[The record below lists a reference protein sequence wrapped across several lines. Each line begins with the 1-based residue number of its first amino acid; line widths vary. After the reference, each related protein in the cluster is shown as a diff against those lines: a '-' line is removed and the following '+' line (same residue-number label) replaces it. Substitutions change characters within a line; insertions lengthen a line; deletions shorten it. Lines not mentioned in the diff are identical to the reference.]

1 MSVNKRFAS
10 VDALRGLTVAAMLL
24 VNNPGSWS
32 FVYAPLEHSEWHGWT
47 PTDLIFPFFLFIVG
61 VSIALAFGARIE
73 SGAPTAAMA
82 RTVIK
87 RACRIIVL
95 GLVLHGLAWWLMH
108 KPEFRIP
115 GVLQRIGLCFAF
127 VGLVS
132 IYLRPRAQWLLLAAL
147 LIGYAC
153 LLTWGGSLEK
163 VGNIASRWDGVL
175 FGRFGYEWVAA
186 TGVGHDPEGL
196 VSTLG
201 ALSTAL
207 LGLLAGQL
215 LRRDQIFNLIALGLG
230 CAMLGMVWAE
240 WLPLNKQLWTS
251 SFVLWTGGL
260 GALALGLAHQLIDK
274 AGWPAVGRSFGV
286 NAIAAY
292 AGAWMCTV
300 VLEGFGLMK
309 PLYAGAFGWLEPM
322 VGPFGQSLAFALAFV
337 GVWALIVRVLE
348 RRGISIKV

>member
-1 MSVNKRFAS
+1 
-10 VDALRGLTVAAMLL
+10 
-24 VNNPGSWS
+24 
-32 FVYAPLEHSEWHGWT
+32 
-47 PTDLIFPFFLFIVG
+47 
-61 VSIALAFGARIE
+61 
-73 SGAPTAAMA
+73 MA
-82 RTVIK
+82 QTVIK
-87 RACRIIVL
+87 RALRIIVL
-95 GLVLHGLAWWLMH
+95 GLVLHLLAWWLMN

-127 VGLVS
+127 VGLVA
-132 IYLRPRAQWLLLAAL
+132 IYLRARTQWLLLAAL
-147 LIGYAC
+147 LIGYAG
-153 LLTWGGSLEK
+153 LLTWGGSLDK
-163 VGNIASRWDGVL
+163 AGNIASRWDAVL
-175 FGRFGYEWVAA
+175 LGRFGLEWVAA

-207 LGLLAGQL
+207 LGLLAGQY
-215 LRRDQIFNLIALGLG
+215 LRRAQTLNLLALGLG
-230 CAMLGMVWAE
+230 CAMLGLIWAE

-260 GALALGLAHQLIDK
+260 GALALALAHQLVDK
-274 AGWPAVGRSFGV
+274 AGWPPIGRSFGV

-309 PLYAGAFGWLEPM
+309 PLYDVGFGWLLPL

-337 GVWALIVRVLE
+337 GVWAVIVRVLE
-348 RRGISIKV
+348 RRGIFIKV

>member
-1 MSVNKRFAS
+1 MSKNKRFAS

-32 FVYAPLEHSEWHGWT
+32 FVYAPLEHSGWHGCT

-61 VSIALAFGARIE
+61 VSIALAFGGRIE
-73 SGAPTAAMA
+73 AGAPSAPMA
-82 RTVIK
+82 RTVLK
-87 RACRIIVL
+87 RAGRIIVL
-95 GLVLHGLAWWLMH
+95 GLVLHALAWWLMS

-127 VGLVS
+127 VGLVA
-132 IYLRPRAQWLLLAAL
+132 IYLRSRAQWLLLAAL
-147 LIGYAC
+147 LIGYTG
-153 LLTWGGSLEK
+153 LLSWGGSLAK
-163 VGNIASRWDGVL
+163 VGNVASRWDALVL
-175 FGRFGYEWVAA
+175 GRFGLEWSAA
-186 TGVGHDPEGL
+186 TGLGHDPEGW

-207 LGLLAGQL
+207 LGLLAGQY
-215 LRRDQIFNLIALGLG
+215 LRRAQTLNLIALGLG
-230 CAMLGMVWAE
+230 CAMLGLIWAE

-260 GALALGLAHQLIDK
+260 GALGLALAHQLIDK
-274 AGWPAVGRSFGV
+274 AGWPPIGRSFGA

-309 PLYAGAFGWLEPM
+309 PLYEHGFGWLLPL
-322 VGPFGQSLAFALAFV
+322 VGPYGQSLAFALAFV
-337 GVWALIVRVLE
+337 SAWSLIVRELD
-348 RRGISIKV
+348 RRQIYIKV

>member
-32 FVYAPLEHSEWHGWT
+32 FVYAPLEHSEWHGCT

-61 VSIALAFGARIE
+61 VSIALAFGGRIE
-73 SGAPTAAMA
+73 AGAPTGPMA
-82 RTVIK
+82 QTVIK
-87 RACRIIVL
+87 RSLRIIVL
-95 GLVLHGLAWWLMH
+95 GLILHGLAWWLMS

-127 VGLVS
+127 VGLVA
-132 IYLRPRAQWLLLAAL
+132 IYLPPRTQRLLLVVL
-147 LIGYAC
+147 LSGYAG
-153 LLTWGGSLEK
+153 LLSWGGSLEK
-163 VGNIASRWDGVL
+163 VGNIASRWDAL
-175 FGRFGYEWVAA
+175 LLGRFAYEWVAA
-186 TGVGHDPEGL
+186 TGLGHDPEGL

-201 ALSTAL
+201 AVSTAL
-207 LGLLAGQL
+207 LGLLAGQF
-215 LRRDQIFNLIALGLG
+215 LRRGQTLNLIALGLA
-230 CAMLGMVWAE
+230 CAMLGLIWAE

-309 PLYAGAFGWLEPM
+309 PLYAGAFGWLEPL

-337 GVWALIVRVLE
+337 GVWALIVRELD
-348 RRGISIKV
+348 RRKIYFKV